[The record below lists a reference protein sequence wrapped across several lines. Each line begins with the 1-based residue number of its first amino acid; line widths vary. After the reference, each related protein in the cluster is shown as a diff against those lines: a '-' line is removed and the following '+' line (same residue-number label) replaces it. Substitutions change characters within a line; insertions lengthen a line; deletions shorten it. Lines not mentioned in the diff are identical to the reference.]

1 MSAPS
6 LYDEASVRTGI
17 DPAAAH
23 AIASRAENAD
33 GVPAVA
39 HDDCAV
45 EQRPFFLAEQETG
58 AAGDRGAGDRA
69 EQMADD
75 AAADARIEDDRHLA
89 DGRLAG
95 VQPRDGAG
103 SGARARLFR
112 A

>member
-1 MSAPS
+1 M
-6 LYDEASVRTGI
+6 YKRQ
-17 DPAAAH
+17 
-23 AIASRAENAD
+23 
-33 GVPAVA
+33 
-39 HDDCAV
+39 V

-103 SGARARLFR
+103 SGARADFGGAFEVGQMMR
-112 A
+112 ACLLYTSRCV